1 MSIETIDR
9 GIDLMM
15 GSPNPYL
22 TMEFQG
28 GESLLAFDKI
38 KYAVE
43 RSKKLA
49 NERRKGITFV
59 ICTNLALVD
68 DEILQYCKKNE
79 ILISTSLDGPKFI
92 HDANR
97 HKPHA
102 SSYDLTIKGIELSR
116 QVLG

>member
-1 MSIETIDR
+1 
-9 GIDLMM
+9 
-15 GSPNPYL
+15 
-22 TMEFQG
+22 
-28 GESLLAFDKI
+28 
-38 KYAVE
+38 
-43 RSKKLA
+43 
-49 NERRKGITFV
+49 
-59 ICTNLALVD
+59 TNLALVD

-116 QVLG
+116 QVLGHDRVSALMTTTQLSLKHPHEIVDEYFNRGFSGIFLRNISPYGFALRTE